1 MHGTKETPAV
11 QGNCKKSL
19 ILRKVFQMADKAV
32 KPVNYTAEQTAQMVS
47 DYQSGVS
54 VETIAL
60 ALGKTV
66 RSVIAKLSREKVYVS
81 KAYTTKNGEKP
92 VKKDAVADAIGAVL
106 LMTEAEITSLTGAN
120 KTALAKIFAAL
131 ANSKPL

>member
-1 MHGTKETPAV
+1 MTE
-11 QGNCKKSL
+11 
-19 ILRKVFQMADKAV
+19 KVA
-32 KPVNYTAEQTAQMVS
+32 KPVKYTAEQTALMVS

-60 ALGKTV
+60 ALGKSV
-66 RSVIAKLSREKVYVS
+66 RSVIAKLSREKVYVAKTYVS
-81 KAYTTKNGEKP
+81 KTGEKP
-92 VKKDAVADAIGAVL
+92 VKKDAVADAIGLVL
-106 LMTEAEITSLTGAN
+106 GMTEAEVSSLTGAN

>member
-1 MHGTKETPAV
+1 MTEKT
-11 QGNCKKSL
+11 
-19 ILRKVFQMADKAV
+19 V

-47 DYQSGVS
+47 DYTSGVT
-54 VETIAL
+54 VEAIAL

-66 RSVIAKLSREKVYVS
+66 RSVIAKLSREKVYVAKVYVS
-81 KAYTTKNGEKP
+81 KTGEKP

-106 LMTEAEITSLTGAN
+106 KMTEAEVTSLTGAN
-120 KTALAKIFAAL
+120 KTALAKIFSAL